1 MVEDPKNPNAWWA
14 VRLPSLSAMASMFL
28 PRNLSGIQKRR
39 LYLVFIVIA
48 IIGSVEIFYLNRL
61 MK

>member
-1 MVEDPKNPNAWWA
+1 MSEDPKNPNAWWA
-14 VRLPSLSAMASMFL
+14 VRFPSLAAMVSMFL

-39 LYLVFIVIA
+39 LYLVFIIIA
-48 IIGSVEIFYLNRL
+48 IICSFEIFHLNRL